1 MTENYVLQLS
11 ETYQRFYYS
20 AEPVQVRNEI
30 TEYPLEKGA
39 EIATSCGFL
48 AVSEVILSNGEA
60 VGVRIDYYDDDGE
73 RQSAEVLP
81 DKQAHV
87 RFIEGEGEVYRISDC
102 TFKIVQK

>member
-1 MTENYVLQLS
+1 MAENYILQLS

-20 AEPVQVRNEI
+20 SEPVQVKNEI
-30 TEYPLEKGA
+30 TEYPLKKGM

-48 AVSEVILSNGEA
+48 AVSEVISADGTA
-60 VGVRIDYYDDDGE
+60 VGARIDYYDDDGE

-81 DKQAHV
+81 NKQAHV

-102 TFKIVQK
+102 TFKIVKK